1 MQTTTDLR
9 TRLRYQ
15 IDAPCHLI
23 LRIAAMSDER
33 QQVAQCHFEA
43 RQNSAIV
50 RHRAEHDAHDATL
63 YRLDAAPGVLD
74 IDYEA
79 TVIGPSLADVGGLRE
94 QSVSELPADVLPW
107 LLPSRFCQS
116 DQLVSF
122 AFERFGGVPA
132 GIERASAVC
141 NFIHTHVR
149 YELGSSTAQ
158 TTALDTLKARK
169 GVCRDF
175 AHLGVA
181 LCRALNMPARMVA
194 GYYLFDTPPQ
204 DFHAIF
210 EVWLGRWVRFD
221 ATGQTDPAQVIA
233 VAVGRDAG
241 DIAFATL
248 FGAARMTGLE
258 IALVRRDAASGKTLE
273 RAANQPV
280 LAID

>member
-9 TRLRYQ
+9 TRLRYK

-43 RQNSAIV
+43 RQAGAIV

-63 YRLDAAPGVLD
+63 HRLDAAPGLLD

-79 TVIGPSLADVGGLRE
+79 TVISPAPAALSGLRE
-94 QSVSELPADVLPW
+94 YAVSELPADVLPW

-116 DQLVSF
+116 DQLASF
-122 AFERFGGVPA
+122 AFERFALLPA
-132 GIERASAVC
+132 GVERARGVSE
-141 NFIHTHVR
+141 FIRTQVK

-158 TTALDTLKARK
+158 TTALDTLKARQ

-175 AHLGVA
+175 SHLGVA

-204 DFHAIF
+204 DFHALF

-221 ATGQTDPAQVIA
+221 ATGQADPDQVIA
-233 VAVGRDAG
+233 VSVGRDAG

-258 IALVRRDAASGKTLE
+258 IALVRRDAASGKTLD
-273 RAANQPV
+273 RAVDQPV
-280 LAID
+280 LAIE